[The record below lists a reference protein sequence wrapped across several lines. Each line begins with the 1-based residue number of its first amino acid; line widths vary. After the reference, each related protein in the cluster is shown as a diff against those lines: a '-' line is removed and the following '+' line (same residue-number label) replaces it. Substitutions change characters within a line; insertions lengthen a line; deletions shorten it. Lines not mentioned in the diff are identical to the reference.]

1 LYQVLTEALE
11 ANMKWDFDC
20 WLDEVDVHAIPVQV
34 VGVEGEGV
42 SEFPNLAAAQ
52 RLFPEL
58 DPYKSSDQFTWA
70 LRGEMDGAPALRF
83 ETWTA
88 YKFFSE

>member
-1 LYQVLTEALE
+1 
-11 ANMKWDFDC
+11 MKWDFDC

-34 VGVEGEGV
+34 VGLQREEVR
-42 SEFPNLAAAQ
+42 EFPNLAAAQ
-52 RLFPEL
+52 ESFPEL

-70 LRGEMDGAPALRF
+70 LRGELNGAPALRF